1 MFQENVIKGSEQ
13 YLRKN
18 AVQNIMQSGNSISAD
33 VKGLDDFHVKVETSG
48 DEIAGMEC
56 SCPLSKSGQKCKHM
70 AAVLL
75 YADENGLL
83 NKGETIVDENFNV
96 ETTDEEPEIPEETEV
111 VVEAEPVAEPEIIIE
126 TEPVAEPEIK
136 AEVEPVAESENIA
149 NAETVQKTVINAEK
163 EETVTETETDAE
175 KPEVS
180 EAIESEPEPEI
191 TPTNEKT
198 EEKVNVTYNVNWPFI
213 KKHDGSI
220 NVTADV
226 APLFAFSLYQ
236 NGTLLVDNIVI
247 KNNTENEYKHLVIR
261 CYSDFYFFDMEPFY
275 IASLAPNETYT
286 YKGPTFQINGNAL
299 KKLSE
304 KVTCNLYVCITYGVL
319 YYPQSSGYFK
329 PALLCV
335 NLSGKTNRK
344 SIHHRISD
352 RRSEESA

>member
-126 TEPVAEPEIK
+126 AEPVAEPGIK

-149 NAETVQKTVINAEK
+149 NAETVQKMVINAEK

-180 EAIESEPEPEI
+180 EAIEAEPEPEI
-191 TPTNEKT
+191 TPTNEKQ
-198 EEKVNVTYNVNWPFI
+198 K
-213 KKHDGSI
+213 
-220 NVTADV
+220 
-226 APLFAFSLYQ
+226 
-236 NGTLLVDNIVI
+236 
-247 KNNTENEYKHLVIR
+247 
-261 CYSDFYFFDMEPFY
+261 
-275 IASLAPNETYT
+275 
-286 YKGPTFQINGNAL
+286 
-299 KKLSE
+299 
-304 KVTCNLYVCITYGVL
+304 
-319 YYPQSSGYFK
+319 
-329 PALLCV
+329 
-335 NLSGKTNRK
+335 
-344 SIHHRISD
+344 
-352 RRSEESA
+352 RR